1 MQTTTPDPFQT
12 ALEQF
17 QWPWWGTPL
26 IVVVVVLAIAGGVLF
41 LVRSAGGNEVDKMQ
55 RYLRKG
61 NRLTPVLYPARL
73 KATRTKLHPQ
83 VRDLPVGQKTGTL
96 VGARSTWV
104 WQGWR
109 DVATYIFGTG
119 RGKTSALVVRHMLEA
134 PGAAVMTTNKVD
146 GVSEV
151 LAGRQHAG
159 KQWLYDPTQVYR
171 HNKHPDFV
179 YNPLDDV
186 QSLTDAQELAAIFE
200 ASTKDAD
207 SKKDAQFDSQGLDLF
222 AYALLGA
229 RLEGKS
235 LRQVFEWIVN
245 HQHQQIAE
253 VMAKHGQIGPK
264 LALEGMKNQPD
275 KTRGS
280 VYATAQRMASAIAND
295 DLLAWAMTP
304 GVRKFDPE
312 AFVLSND
319 TAVLISRNGPGSGGA
334 FVASL
339 VRSIGKAGER
349 AASANGGR
357 VRVPVVFELDE
368 AANVVRWPELPDLVS
383 FYGSLGLVL
392 GVYFQGWSQMV
403 RVFGQSGAEQLW
415 TTSPIRVYG
424 GGEDPLSPFLERF
437 SKGIGTY
444 DEYTTNRSHGPNGS
458 TSSRTPRT
466 KPILP
471 VDVLAH
477 LPEWRAVL
485 SSTSVKPVLVQM
497 RPWFEDKVLTAMV
510 NGQDV
515 RNGKIVK
522 KTTTSETTTTTG
534 AAAEGGP
541 RVEPV

>member
-1 MQTTTPDPFQT
+1 MKTTTPDPFQT
-12 ALEQF
+12 AMEQL

-26 IVVVVVLAIAGGVLF
+26 VVTVVVLVLAGGIF
-41 LVRSAGGNEVDKMQ
+41 ALVRSAGGNDVDKMQ
-55 RYLRKG
+55 RHLRKG
-61 NRLTPVLYPARL
+61 NRLGPVLYPARL
-73 KATRTKLHPQ
+73 KATRKKLHPD
-83 VRDLPVGQKTGTL
+83 VPDLPVGERIGTL
-96 VGARSTWV
+96 VGAGSTWV

-146 GVSEV
+146 GVREV

-159 KQWLYDPTQVYR
+159 EQWLYDPTQVYR
-171 HNKHPDFV
+171 HDQRPDFV

-186 QSLTDAQELAAIFE
+186 RSLTDAQELAAIFE

-245 HQHQQIAE
+245 HQHSQIAE
-253 VMAKHGQIGPK
+253 VMARHGQVGPK

-295 DLLAWAMTP
+295 DLLAWAMAP

-312 AFVLSND
+312 AFVRSND
-319 TAVLISRNGPGSGGA
+319 TAVLISRNGAGSGGA

-349 AASANGGR
+349 EASANGGR

-403 RVFGQSGAEQLW
+403 RVFGQAGAEQLW

-458 TSSRTPRT
+458 TSSRTPRS

-485 SSTSVKPVLVQM
+485 SSTAVKPILIQT

-510 NGQDV
+510 NGEEV

-522 KTTTSETTTTTG
+522 QKASTSAPAPVT
-534 AAAEGGP
+534 AAEGGA